1 MVATVG
7 RLTEN
12 NPDIPDEQQ
21 QKPPLR
27 IMLLGKSGVGKS
39 SSGNTIL
46 GREAFES
53 DMKLTRVTK
62 YCEKQS
68 GTVNGVPVAGEV
80 RDVPVSVMDTPGL
93 FETDRNEEVVVR
105 EILKCV
111 KRHEP
116 GPHVFVLTLAVG
128 RMTQEDQDTN
138 RLIEKMFGPRVWDY
152 TIVLF
157 TYGDRLAHKN
167 INDVISESDGNLR
180 NFIRKCSGGFHVFDN
195 KSPEDQDQVTSFV
208 SKIQTLV
215 ALNGGGHYDN
225 SLYPQV
231 ERWIRKKQER
241 ILARRKNE
249 IVGQE
254 RALLERFQGEEL
266 EEEKNQLWRR
276 EEDKSRVA
284 AEKAVRSSLYMLK
297 FILFLGA
304 IAVVAFFNQLPIQ
317 YLQVG
322 ILVIALIFLYVTCES
337 ILPKIPGLLQ
347 RIQWPEMLTPR
358 L

>member
-1 MVATVG
+1 LTVH
-7 RLTEN
+7 RVLKLPSVDFTA
-12 NPDIPDEQQ
+12 
-21 QKPPLR
+21 PLR

-68 GTVNGVPVAGEV
+68 GTVNGVPVAGETG
-80 RDVPVSVMDTPGL
+80 RK
-93 FETDRNEEVVVR
+93 EEVVLR

-111 KRHEP
+111 KLHEP

-138 RLIEKMFGPRVWDY
+138 RLIEEMFGPRVWDY

-231 ERWIRKKQER
+231 ERWIRKEQER
-241 ILARRKNE
+241 ILARR
-249 IVGQE
+249 
-254 RALLERFQGEEL
+254 
-266 EEEKNQLWRR
+266 
-276 EEDKSRVA
+276 
-284 AEKAVRSSLYMLK
+284 
-297 FILFLGA
+297 
-304 IAVVAFFNQLPIQ
+304 
-317 YLQVG
+317 
-322 ILVIALIFLYVTCES
+322 
-337 ILPKIPGLLQ
+337 
-347 RIQWPEMLTPR
+347 
-358 L
+358 